1 MSDTA
6 FSERLAAFQGKA
18 TDIEARVLDYLATN
32 RETALHA
39 SAAGIAAAV
48 GTSDATV
55 IRTARKLG
63 YDNLDALRR
72 AVAEDL
78 RRDLTLTERM
88 ANEFARAEGGSAL
101 AGATVALRG
110 SLDAIEAL
118 DPAEVARVVDG
129 LGSAR
134 RVHVFGI
141 GPSGF
146 VAGYF
151 ATQLGRLGV
160 DARALTRTGLQFA
173 DDLVGITAGDVVIAL
188 AYDRPYPEVRALFD
202 RVGDL
207 GLGSALITA
216 TGGRLPDTRAG
227 TILRVPRG
235 RPEGFGLH
243 AGTLALIE
251 GLLLALSRANP
262 ARTRDALDALNAA
275 RQGLSGRGMDL

>member
-1 MSDTA
+1 MNKKR
-6 FSERLAAFQGKA
+6 FSERVTALQGKA
-18 TDIEARVLDYLATN
+18 TQVEARVLDYLAAN
-32 RETALHA
+32 REAALHA
-39 SAAGIAAAV
+39 SAAQIAAAV

-63 YDNLDALRR
+63 YDTLDALRH
-72 AVAEDL
+72 ALAEDL

-88 ANEFARAEGGSAL
+88 ANEVARAKSGSPL
-101 AGATVALRG
+101 SGAAAALRG

-118 DPAEVARVVDG
+118 DPGEVARVVEG
-129 LGSAR
+129 LGAAR

-146 VAGYF
+146 IAGYF
-151 ATQLGRLGV
+151 AAQLVRLGV

-173 DDLVGITAGDVVIAL
+173 DDLVEIAPGDMVIAL

-202 RVGDL
+202 RVEEK

-251 GLLLALSRANP
+251 GLLIALSLAQP
-262 ARTRDALDALNAA
+262 TRTRDALDALNAA
-275 RQGLSGRGMDL
+275 RQVVSGLGMDL